1 MTLTLAQIKN
11 AELSITK
18 LLTSPLP
25 VRISYRLSKV
35 VKIIS
40 TELQQFEELRQKLVE
55 KYGETDSSGMVTVT
69 QTNPPPFLAEIN
81 GLLDEFIEFPDVKI
95 SLDDLGDVKLSAVEM
110 TTLEPWISETE

>member
-40 TELQQFEELRQKLVE
+40 AELQQFEELRQQMVE

-69 QTNPPPFLAEIN
+69 QINQQQFMTEIN
-81 GLLDEFIEFPDVKI
+81 GLLAESIEFPDVKI
-95 SLDDLGDVKLSAVEM
+95 SLDDLGDVKLSAVEVA
-110 TTLEPWISETE
+110 TLEPWISETE

>member
-55 KYGETDSSGMVTVT
+55 KYGEVDSSGMVTVT
-69 QTNPPPFLAEIN
+69 QTNQPQFLAEIN
-81 GLLDEFIEFPDVKI
+81 GLLDEVIEFPDVKI
-95 SLDDLGDVKLSAVEM
+95 NLDDLGDVKLSAVEM